1 MNKHQLSPEKYI
13 HTRARSLPIY
23 ICFVTM
29 DWEEYGIANVVVTRK
44 HVNGNITAGIYLI
57 DLFCLG
63 IKDTFYFF
71 NEPEEE
77 LFEKINIERSYLQEI
92 DYNLAHNIIY
102 AGHDFALEFDIQP
115 HKTFSITKFILEED
129 NDAIPVIDIPVGD
142 ENGNPH
148 LMIDNSYNYGPVLEK
163 LKKHAGEGNYT
174 FTLDDNEYD
183 EEEEDEDEWEGDEDD
198 RDEEDAWDE
207 WEDEQSLDDI
217 EPGYLDFNHISEFE
231 TDSLRDALEEHIREP
246 LDEIIIKTELLWRR
260 LSEEKP
266 ELIASEEQVRNTKEF
281 GLYEDKMDQ

>member
-13 HTRARSLPIY
+13 QTRVRSLPISK
-23 ICFVTM
+23 CFVTT
-29 DWEEYGIANVVVTRK
+29 DWEEFGIANVVVTRK
-44 HVNGNITAGIYLI
+44 HVNGNITAGIYLV

-77 LFEKINIERSYLQEI
+77 LFEKINIERSYLQEV

-102 AGHDFALEFDIQP
+102 AGHDFAIEFDIQP

-148 LMIDNSYNYGPVLEK
+148 LMSK
-163 LKKHAGEGNYT
+163 
-174 FTLDDNEYD
+174 
-183 EEEEDEDEWEGDEDD
+183 
-198 RDEEDAWDE
+198 
-207 WEDEQSLDDI
+207 
-217 EPGYLDFNHISEFE
+217 
-231 TDSLRDALEEHIREP
+231 
-246 LDEIIIKTELLWRR
+246 
-260 LSEEKP
+260 
-266 ELIASEEQVRNTKEF
+266 
-281 GLYEDKMDQ
+281 